1 MKKIVFIIFG
11 ILLYSCCKED
21 IPPSNPLIG
30 QWNIFRVDS
39 GSGLDNPKKWFHF
52 IRQLEYTGSFEF
64 KNDSTGYL
72 TGSIKNITDNESR
85 FIQAYDTTYLPSI
98 WIPFAFLNGEAFAM
112 LDTIDSDTLSFYFP
126 DYLLDPHVFGVI
138 YYYHIQLVKKSSIK

>member
-11 ILLYSCCKED
+11 ILFYSCCKEE
-21 IPPSNPLIG
+21 IPTSNPLIG

-39 GSGLDNPKKWFHF
+39 GYSPSIPKEWFHF

-72 TGSIKNITDNESR
+72 TGSIINITDNESK
-85 FIQAYDTTYLPSI
+85 FIWAYDTTYLPSI
-98 WIPFAFLNGEAFAM
+98 WIPFAFLSGESLAM
-112 LDTIDSDTLSFYFP
+112 IDTINSDTLVLYFP
-126 DYLLDPHVFGVI
+126 DFIFQPNVLGI
-138 YYYHIQLVKKSSIK
+138 NYYYHIQLVKKSSIK